1 MIYFGLQSS
10 TFNLITYIMPNNSEI
25 NRYILSEYIKGSSG
39 KKILR
44 RKEYSQ
50 KVDFVF
56 AVSGAAALG
65 KTTFCKNLAIFLN
78 DKGIKTEHIPLDGFM
93 LDRPTR
99 QKKDLSGYD
108 PQSTDVPLLI
118 NTMKELIYDGK
129 KVELPL
135 YDHQTGKHAGFKPI
149 SPCNVIILDGIMS
162 LHYEIREIF
171 TNFNI
176 FFYAEDLIMR
186 GLRLLVDLNERGYTV
201 FEALAHSDEE
211 FASYNKWIYH
221 QISFANLHISVGRK
235 RDLSISPLM
244 AS

>member
-1 MIYFGLQSS
+1 M
-10 TFNLITYIMPNNSEI
+10 TNNSEI
-25 NRYILSEYIKGSSG
+25 NRYILSHCIKGNAAG
-39 KKILR
+39 KIKR
-44 RKEYSQ
+44 RKQYAQ

-65 KTTFCKNLAIFLN
+65 KTTFCKNLARFLN
-78 DKGIKTEHIPLDGFM
+78 DNGVKTEHIPLDGFM

-99 QKKDLSGYD
+99 QMRELSGYN
-108 PQSTDVPLLI
+108 PQSTDIPLLI
-118 NTMKELIYDGK
+118 NTMKELIYNGTEVK
-129 KVELPL
+129 LPL
-135 YDHQTGKHAGFKPI
+135 YDHQTGNHDGFKPI

-176 FFYAEDLIMR
+176 FFYAENLVMR
-186 GLRLLVDLNERGYTV
+186 GLRLLVDLNERGYSV

-221 QISFANLHISVGRK
+221 QISYANLHINVGRE
-235 RDLSISPLM
+235 RDLSIYP
-244 AS
+244 